1 MWLLTTFLTAL
12 IVTLL
17 YLFLKK
23 KYQLGFLSLLLWGA
37 TIMILVDHFLNYE
50 GGQFLE
56 TETDGLIQGSSLLGL
71 VMLIPVFL
79 IWGIALILEKRK
91 SKK

>member
-1 MWLLTTFLTAL
+1 MWLLTTFLAAL
-12 IVTLL
+12 IATLL
-17 YLFLKK
+17 YFFLKK
-23 KYQLGFLSLLLWGA
+23 KYQLGFLSLMLWGA